1 MARIRTERPY
11 EDEANPIPRA
21 LQKHNPRRAVSYSIL
36 SPPPTYEQVEKLD
49 ALHGPQNTSAT
60 PPPPQ
65 TSIVY
70 NPETAVGGTL
80 VNHISQINCTDPS
93 GHTPKRQFGKIGIIA
108 GVVFFPWGLFW

>member
-1 MARIRTERPY
+1 MAQIKGGRSY
-11 EDEANPIPRA
+11 EARPIPGPPQR
-21 LQKHNPRRAVSYSIL
+21 QTHKRAVSYTIL
-36 SPPPTYEQVEKLD
+36 PPPPTYEQVEKLD
-49 ALHGPQNTSAT
+49 ALPDREAI

-80 VNHISQINCTDPS
+80 VNLISQINCTDPS
-93 GHTPKRQFGKIGIIA
+93 GHSPKRQFGKIGIIA